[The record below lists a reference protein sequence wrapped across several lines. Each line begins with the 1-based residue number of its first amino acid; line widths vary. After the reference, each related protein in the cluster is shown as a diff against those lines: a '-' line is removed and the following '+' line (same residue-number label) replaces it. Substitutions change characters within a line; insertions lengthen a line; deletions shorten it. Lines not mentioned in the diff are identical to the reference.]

1 MKRSETKSLLVT
13 GGFLL
18 VLTFLIGAGLSPG
31 IPSPEHASGPTLEH
45 FSPDAQFMQYLEYR
59 AQLENSSNCQ

>member
-13 GGFLL
+13 GGFLF
-18 VLTFLIGAGLSPG
+18 VLMFLIGAGLAPG
-31 IPSPEHASGPTLEH
+31 IPSPDHASGSALEH

-59 AQLENSSNCQ
+59 AQLENSSHCQ